1 MSRRQ
6 PRSNCL
12 LWALLTWRR
21 RGGYLWIRRST
32 HWWGP
37 HFGWTAGPGRPMLS
51 YSPREPKDGP
61 SCPPPLFRGRVRR
74 ER

>member
-1 MSRRQ
+1 MTGRT
-6 PRSNCL
+6 NCL
-12 LWALLTWRR
+12 LWALAVWRKK
-21 RGGYLWIRRST
+21 GGYLWVRRSH

-37 HFGWTAGPGRPMLS
+37 HFGWMRRPGAPMWS
-51 YSPREPKDGP
+51 YSPDRPKDDP